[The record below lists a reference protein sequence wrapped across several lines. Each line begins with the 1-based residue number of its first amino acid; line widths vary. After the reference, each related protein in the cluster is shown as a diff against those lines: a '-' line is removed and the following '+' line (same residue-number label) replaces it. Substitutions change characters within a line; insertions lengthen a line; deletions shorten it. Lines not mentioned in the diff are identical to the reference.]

1 MVAVHA
7 PAPRAAAAS
16 VRAAFCFP
24 AHPGAWTKHGV
35 TPCTTYSP
43 SDGYYSSNDP
53 TIIKQQIAS
62 MQNT

>member
-7 PAPRAAAAS
+7 PAPRAATAS
-16 VRAAFCFP
+16 VRRVLL
-24 AHPGAWTKHGV
+24 PGAPGGLDKARSHALHHL
-35 TPCTTYSP
+35 PP